1 MPFIWLI
8 CAEYIQAENK
18 MSAVAFILAS
28 FTSPEKIGADPRS
41 MLWLLPLVAAIVVV
55 YKATKLPEIKAGN
68 FLKEVAV
75 LFGSIVVFMI
85 ITGLVLCVLSW
96 LITE

>member
-1 MPFIWLI
+1 
-8 CAEYIQAENK
+8 
-18 MSAVAFILAS
+18 MSIIGALVAAS
-28 FTSPEKIGADPRS
+28 FTAPEKIGANPQS
-41 MLWLLPLVAAIVVV
+41 MLWLLPLVAAIAVV

-68 FLKEVAV
+68 FLKEAAI

-85 ITGLVLCVLSW
+85 ITGLTLCVLAW